1 MSGEESF
8 AGENSNFGSQ
18 VFCRIRILSPSL
30 PWEKLMVL
38 RSDTAAVTFNSC
50 SARALHMTISAR
62 NTELAFE
69 GEFCHRKSSNV
80 MRGFLTLGLPTDRK
94 LLGSAFSELTYTF

>member
-1 MSGEESF
+1 
-8 AGENSNFGSQ
+8 
-18 VFCRIRILSPSL
+18 
-30 PWEKLMVL
+30 MVL

-50 SARALHMTISAR
+50 STRASHMTISAR